1 MNQDS
6 ASLFTRLAPVLN
18 VRDVAAERAFYE
30 RLGLPVI
37 YEGEEYPD
45 FIGFGTETVHF
56 GIQKAAADN
65 DPPSV
70 LTWQIGVTD
79 IESAI
84 ERCRSAGISFELEM
98 NNPAPGWSYRRLL
111 IRTPGGYRLALEG
124 PNELQ
129 GPGARSRRSPPQAMA
144 GLSGAHRGTPTRNEH
159 DHSNVTTAASDHKA
173 PAAPNPSCPHLGT
186 GPRSPLRYL
195 LRAGVPAAAG

>member
-56 GIQKAAADN
+56 GIQKAVADN

-129 GPGARSRRSPPQAMA
+129 GPDPARGGQLRQAMA
-144 GLSGAHRGTPTRNEH
+144 GLSGAQRGAANPERAGSQHRNDRR
-159 DHSNVTTAASDHKA
+159 VDHKA
-173 PAAPNPSCPHLGT
+173 PSAPDPPPSPG
-186 GPRSPLRYL
+186 
-195 LRAGVPAAAG
+195 

>member
-1 MNQDS
+1 
-6 ASLFTRLAPVLN
+6 VLN

-56 GIQKAAADN
+56 GIQKAVADN

-124 PNELQ
+124 PNELP
-129 GPGARSRRSPPQAMA
+129 GPGVPLAAVTSARPWLDSVEPN
-144 GLSGAHRGTPTRNEH
+144 GGTPTPERARPQQRNDRRVRSQGTQCH
-159 DHSNVTTAASDHKA
+159 VPNVNK
-173 PAAPNPSCPHLGT
+173 
-186 GPRSPLRYL
+186 
-195 LRAGVPAAAG
+195 PAAA